1 LKNEVN
7 APDASIATRHWLF
20 AATKGTGKQQ
30 KSRITLYAL
39 PIALRSANFVA
50 G

>member
-1 LKNEVN
+1 MKSMHPMLPPLLAVSYSPPQKE
-7 APDASIATRHWLF
+7 R
-20 AATKGTGKQQ
+20 GEQQ
-30 KSRITLYAL
+30 KLHITLYAL

>member
-1 LKNEVN
+1 MKSMHPMSLPLL
-7 APDASIATRHWLF
+7 AIGYSLP
-20 AATKGTGKQQ
+20 Q
-30 KSRITLYAL
+30 KERGSSRNITLYAL